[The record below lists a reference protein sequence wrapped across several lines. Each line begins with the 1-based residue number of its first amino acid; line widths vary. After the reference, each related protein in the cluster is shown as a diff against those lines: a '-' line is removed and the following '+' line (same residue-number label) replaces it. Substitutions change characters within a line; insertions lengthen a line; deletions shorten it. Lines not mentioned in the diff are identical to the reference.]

1 MNRILLA
8 VTMLFLLLCNARE
21 AMAYKFLKTC
31 GGTPAKWASNVYA
44 VSADTNFSSGPW
56 RTALS
61 SVVNSWNN
69 NPSFLGYSISYGDTS
84 VALGNGQSEV
94 WWAPNPGFV
103 AATYTWLATSPPCRY
118 TEADIVFNS
127 TPTLTTPPGYPWI
140 DTPDKAN
147 IFTYG
152 GNYRSFQ
159 SAAIHEFGHAGGL
172 GHTANT
178 YSVMG
183 TEYTH
188 LSTNGSIARGYVGE
202 DASAGMV
209 ALYGL
214 WPNGPE
220 DVAVVHWRWDGTA
233 TPDDPPTGGY
243 SNHCR
248 TRIFSSAGTVLPLVS
263 DGGNPCYGK
272 EPSYIVSRG
281 QTVLLELTYENLGK
295 STQMITNG
303 YYLSADSTITTADQ
317 FLGGNSFAIARNT
330 AYTATVQLVIPTNVT
345 SGYHWLGAVVDY
357 IGAIKELHEDNNATY
372 VGIWVQ

>member
-140 DTPDKAN
+140 DTPD
-147 IFTYG
+147 
-152 GNYRSFQ
+152 
-159 SAAIHEFGHAGGL
+159 
-172 GHTANT
+172 TANT

-243 SNHCR
+243 
-248 TRIFSSAGTVLPLVS
+248 
-263 DGGNPCYGK
+263 
-272 EPSYIVSRG
+272 
-281 QTVLLELTYENLGK
+281 
-295 STQMITNG
+295 
-303 YYLSADSTITTADQ
+303 
-317 FLGGNSFAIARNT
+317 
-330 AYTATVQLVIPTNVT
+330 
-345 SGYHWLGAVVDY
+345 
-357 IGAIKELHEDNNATY
+357 
-372 VGIWVQ
+372 